1 MKRLLFLFY
10 IYISAYGLTW
20 AQPRLTSD
28 VQTITVGQVQWK
40 DPIRVKYNLTNSG
53 DSPLVLTDVT
63 TSCACAVAYW
73 TQSPISP
80 QSQGTI
86 EVEFDAEMLGSF
98 HKSVAVYSN
107 STPNLV
113 YLHFTG
119 EVVSEI
125 TDFSNSHPYNM
136 GNVLLDK
143 EDLIFSETYIGE
155 KKAIA
160 MDIVNQ
166 TGSSYRPVVMHLPS
180 FIEMNAEPEIL
191 QKGEKGTLTFTLNAT
206 KQLGYGL
213 YEVPVYLSRFL
224 GDKVGKDN
232 EMLLSVMI
240 LPNKPLTQKQSAQ
253 LSLSTST
260 LNFNSHHRVAETIQ
274 ITNSGKSELEIYK
287 VQVFHP
293 SVKIQLNKNKIQPG
307 QQAKLKVSIDK
318 TVKGNNGEEKV
329 ILITNDP
336 IFPSKEIIIKQ

>member
-10 IYISAYGLTW
+10 IYIFAYGVTL

-28 VQTITVGQVQWK
+28 VQTIAVGQVQWK
-40 DPIRVKYNLTNSG
+40 DPIRVKYTLTNTG

-80 QSQGTI
+80 QSQGII

-98 HKSVAVYSN
+98 HKSVAIYSN
-107 STPNLV
+107 STPSLV
-113 YLHFTG
+113 YLYFTG

-125 TDFSNSHPYNM
+125 TDFSKSHPYNM
-136 GNVLLDK
+136 GNILLDK
-143 EDLIFSETYIGE
+143 KDLIFPETYIGD
-155 KKAIA
+155 KKAIS
-160 MDIVNQ
+160 MNIVNQ
-166 TGSSYRPVVMHLPS
+166 TGVSYRPVIMHLPS
-180 FIEMNAEPEIL
+180 FVEMNAEPEIL
-191 QKGEKGTLTFTLNAT
+191 QKGEKGTLTFTLNAE

-213 YEVPVYLSRFL
+213 YETPVYLSRFL
-224 GDKVGKDN
+224 GDKVEKDN

-240 LPNKPLTQKQSAQ
+240 LPHKPLVQSQSAQ
-253 LSLSTST
+253 LKIASNTLDFSSKHKTS
-260 LNFNSHHRVAETIQ
+260 ETIQ
-274 ITNSGKSELEIYK
+274 IMNSGKSELVIYK

-293 SVKIQLNKNKIQPG
+293 SVKIQLNKNKIHPG
-307 QQAKLKVSIDK
+307 QQAKLKISIDK
-318 TVKGNNGEEKV
+318 TVKGNNGEEKI

-336 IFPSKEIIIKQ
+336 VFPSKEIIIKR